1 MDPKETT
8 AEELFNA
15 LGQQYE
21 DAFADDVELRT
32 LIHSVVAQL
41 PPASPVLDVGCGTG
55 RPVSDILA
63 RHGHSVH
70 GIDVAEEMVRLA
82 RAQVPGSFHKVDMR
96 RYRPPHSFG
105 AVFAIF
111 SLFSFPPADVVSMV
125 YRFAEWLQPG
135 AVLVLAVVTSDSLGD
150 GVGYYD
156 GVWDC
161 MRVRR
166 PWMGA
171 VTVETLL
178 SSSRWKNL
186 LVQVGLTLEMEQTYD
201 YLPRGQKTDQSGRH
215 HLLVARKT
223 GLDPVFGPHPVPKE
237 SGVGSWRRDETAWQI
252 LRDRLFIDVE
262 GNDMRDI
269 VQRGRRVLDVGGV
282 VRAILANGPSSTGI
296 VESIQT
302 LSQTLPSPD
311 QDYDIAVL
319 YFALDCVSDRAR
331 CLGELARVMNH
342 ADPNTTII
350 IIQGAP
356 ENTCVQLLNSRC
368 VRLSADSPRPI
379 HQGCLL
385 QTARDTLAHMG
396 YISER
401 VRRINSSYVF
411 EEEDV
416 TRRCEIAADALTRSW
431 YHDDPNQSQMEE
443 GLVEDLGSMSKWESG
458 LRNQLAVLTVRP
470 A

>member
-21 DAFADDVELRT
+21 DAFADDVEFRT

-41 PPASPVLDVGCGTG
+41 PSASPVLDVGCGTG

-82 RAQVPGSFHKVDMR
+82 RSQVPGSFHKVDMR
-96 RYRPPHSFG
+96 QYRPPHLFR

-111 SLFSFPPADVVSMV
+111 SLFSFPPADIVSMV
-125 YRFAEWLQPG
+125 YRFAEWLESG

-150 GVGYYD
+150 GVGDYD

-178 SSSRWKNL
+178 PSSRWRSL
-186 LVQVGLTLEMEQTYD
+186 LRQVGLTLEMEKTYD
-201 YLPRGQKTDQSGRH
+201 YLPRGQKADQTGRH

-223 GLDPVFGPHPVPKE
+223 GLDPVFGPHPVPEE
-237 SGVGSWRRDETAWQI
+237 SSLGSWRRNETAWQI
-252 LRDRLFIDVE
+252 LRDRLFLDAE

-269 VQRGRRVLDVGGV
+269 VRRGRRVLDVGGA
-282 VRAILANGPSSTGI
+282 VRAILADGPASTGI
-296 VESIQT
+296 VESIPA
-302 LSQTLPSPD
+302 LSQTIPFPD
-311 QDYDIAVL
+311 HHFDAAVL
-319 YFALDCVSDRAR
+319 YFALDCVSNRAQ

-342 ADPNTTII
+342 DDPNTAII

-356 ENTCVQLLNSRC
+356 ENTCIQLLNSRC
-368 VRLSADSPRPI
+368 VRLSAEHPRPI

-401 VRRINSSYVF
+401 VRRVNGSYVF

-416 TRRCEIAADALTRSW
+416 TRRCQVAADALTRSW
-431 YHDDPNQSQMEE
+431 YRDEPNRSSMEE
-443 GLVEDLGSMSKWESG
+443 ALVKDLRSISRWKPGLG
-458 LRNQLAVLTVRP
+458 NQLAVLTVRSG
-470 A
+470 